1 MMGSGCSG
9 TFVKHPNYA
18 VVLIEIFLYPVLFGC
33 WTTAVVFGITNVFM
47 LKKRSEQEN
56 SALGLCE
63 VN

>member
-1 MMGSGCSG
+1 M
-9 TFVKHPNYA
+9 KHPNYA